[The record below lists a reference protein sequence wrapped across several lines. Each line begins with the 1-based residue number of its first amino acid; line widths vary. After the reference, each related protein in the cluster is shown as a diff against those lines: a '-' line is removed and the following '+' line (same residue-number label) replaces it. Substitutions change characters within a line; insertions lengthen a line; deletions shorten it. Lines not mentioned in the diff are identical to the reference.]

1 VKRTDDHIMVT
12 LFFHCNGVTI
22 LSMESSSPYVRALRQ
37 GQEALRRAFLDAAS
51 GLLVEEGPQAL
62 TMRRVASAVGCST
75 TVLYTMFGGK
85 EGLADALYRE
95 GFERLT
101 RHLEEAEKAHD
112 APEDPV
118 TRAAALAIAYRE
130 SALADRNYYGVMFGR
145 AIPGFEP
152 SQESLAVADASLGM
166 LADAVQEGMDSGVL
180 VEGDARAV
188 AEVLWAAA
196 HGVVSLELAGHFTP
210 EVATEHYRTLC
221 WAAMAPFLVE
231 RESGRS

>member
-1 VKRTDDHIMVT
+1 M
-12 LFFHCNGVTI
+12 
-22 LSMESSSPYVRALRQ
+22 LSMGESSSPYVRVQRE
-37 GQEALRRAFLDAAS
+37 GQEVLRRAILDAAS

-75 TVLYTMFGGK
+75 TVLYKMFGGK

-101 RHLEEAEKAHD
+101 RRLEEAERAD
-112 APEDPV
+112 DSDDPV
-118 TRAAALAIAYRE
+118 ARAVALAIAYRK
-130 SALADRNYYGVMFGR
+130 SALADRNYYEVMFGR

-152 SQESLAVADASLGM
+152 SRESLAVADASLGK

-196 HGVVSLELAGHFTP
+196 HGVVSLELAGHFAP
-210 EVATEHYRTLC
+210 EVATERYRTLC
-221 WAAMAPFLVE
+221 RAAMAPFLVK